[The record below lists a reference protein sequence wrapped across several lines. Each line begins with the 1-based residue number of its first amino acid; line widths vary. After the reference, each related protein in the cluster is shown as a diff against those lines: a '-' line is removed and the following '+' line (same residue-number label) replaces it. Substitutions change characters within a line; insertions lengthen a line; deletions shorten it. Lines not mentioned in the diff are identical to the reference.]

1 MNLIFFLLA
10 CGAKQSDT
18 SEPTDTAENNEPSQ
32 PSTEPTQPSTEPS
45 TEPSGEPVDPNTTE
59 LTTIG
64 GCSDYFAY
72 AHNDTDT
79 QTIHVIGSGLA
90 QQAHEQGEPLSISYS
105 INPDTDDIQPTIRF
119 QTGENLNHASC
130 NDAIIPGMEP
140 VVTHEWTAISG
151 SVSITVTPNGDA
163 TDWGEYPADIEI
175 FMENTELSDEQGDSF
190 ILPEKTLITFIGWMP
205 G

>member
-10 CGAKQSDT
+10 CGTKQADT
-18 SEPTDTAENNEPSQ
+18 SSETDDTDTTENTEPSQ
-32 PSTEPTQPSTEPS
+32 PSTEPDQPSTEPS
-45 TEPSGEPVDPNTTE
+45 GDPMEPDTTA
-59 LTTIG
+59 LTIVG
-64 GCSDYFAY
+64 GCSDYFIY
-72 AHNDTDT
+72 AHNDSDS

-90 QQAHEQGEPLSISYS
+90 QQAHEQGEPLSLSYI

-119 QTGENLNHASC
+119 QTGENLNHVSC

-175 FMENTELSDEQGDSF
+175 LMENIELSDEQGDSF
-190 ILPEKTLITFIGWMP
+190 ILSEKTITTFIGWMP

>member
-10 CGAKQSDT
+10 CGTKQTDT
-18 SEPTDTAENNEPSQ
+18 SSEPDNTDTAENNEPSQ
-32 PSTEPTQPSTEPS
+32 PSTEPAQPSTD
-45 TEPSGEPVDPNTTE
+45 PSGEPVEPNPTN
-59 LTTIG
+59 LTTVG
-64 GCSDYFAY
+64 GCSDYFVY
-72 AHNDTDT
+72 THDDIDT

-140 VVTHEWTAISG
+140 VVNHEWTALSG
-151 SVSITVTPNGDA
+151 TVLVTVTPNGDA

-175 FMENTELSDEQGDSF
+175 IMENIEFSDEQGDSF
-190 ILPEKTLITFIGWMP
+190 ILPEKTITTSIGWMP